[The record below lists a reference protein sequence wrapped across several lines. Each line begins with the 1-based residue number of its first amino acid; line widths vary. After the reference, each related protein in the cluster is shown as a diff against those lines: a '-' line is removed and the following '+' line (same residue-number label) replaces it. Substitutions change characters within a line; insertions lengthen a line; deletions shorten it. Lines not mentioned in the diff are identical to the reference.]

1 MADSFDFSQMMQ
13 KNSGVEAL
21 EFDAPIPGQSWSD
34 DEGKWPWDRPARLT
48 DPKEAVKYV
57 IEQIEKD
64 EPSMNEMKKLMLA
77 GIPIE
82 QIVHTI
88 TFAGFTNGE
97 WSVDCAEL
105 IKAPIARYLIDLAGD
120 SNIPATVFSEAT
132 FNRKTQEQGME
143 QGVMYKLMRQNRP
156 DMFENISRGIDAELA
171 RVLKEEQEQQGD
183 LADALP
189 DKKKEKSFLTIE
201 EE

>member
-34 DEGKWPWDRPARLT
+34 DESKWPWDRPARLT

-82 QIVHTI
+82 QIV
-88 TFAGFTNGE
+88 
-97 WSVDCAEL
+97 
-105 IKAPIARYLIDLAGD
+105 
-120 SNIPATVFSEAT
+120 NIPATVFSEAT
-132 FNRKTQEQGME
+132 FNRRTKEQGMD
-143 QGVMYKLMRQNRP
+143 QGIMYKMMRQNRP
-156 DMFENISRGIDAELA
+156 DMFENVSRGIDAELA